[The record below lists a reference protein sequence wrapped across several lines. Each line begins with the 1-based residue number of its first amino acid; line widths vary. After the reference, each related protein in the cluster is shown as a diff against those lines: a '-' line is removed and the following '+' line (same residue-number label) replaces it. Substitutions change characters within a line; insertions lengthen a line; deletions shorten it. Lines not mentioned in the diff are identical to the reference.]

1 MIDFCKYE
9 TMKLGDIAKWE
20 RAKKGFV
27 YPAGCTII
35 QVSATKG
42 EVHYLTKKSEVEPKY
57 VVVFPV
63 SNINSRY
70 MNIIIEKNIE
80 EFCLKYQTGLNI
92 MVDAIQNIKMQLH
105 GYDTQLAVVKMFEH
119 IERKEIETNYEIS
132 ALQDLKAEALSK
144 MFI

>member
-9 TMKLGDIAKWE
+9 TMKLGDIAEWE

-57 VVVFPV
+57 VVVFLFTLDMFKHF
-63 SNINSRY
+63 NNSKLS
-70 MNIIIEKNIE
+70 II
-80 EFCLKYQTGLNI
+80 T
-92 MVDAIQNIKMQLH
+92 M
-105 GYDTQLAVVKMFEH
+105 
-119 IERKEIETNYEIS
+119 
-132 ALQDLKAEALSK
+132 
-144 MFI
+144 